1 MNILHINAYDIEG
14 GAARAAYRIH
24 RSIVDH
30 GRAPNLNSR
39 MRVIYKQS
47 DDPTIVSGPLHH
59 GRLWG
64 SIHPRIS
71 RLAKRGFSTGNP
83 TWHSYAWPDT
93 GLGNELEQLHKQG
106 QADIVHLHWLGN
118 STLSIEEIGH
128 LTMPLVWSLHDQ
140 WAFCGAEHYTSP
152 PRVGEAESSDK
163 RYEIGYTKTSR
174 PAHESGP
181 DLNRRIWKR
190 KNRAWRSPIHIVAP
204 SNWMAECARSSA
216 LMNEWPITVIP
227 YPINLETWSPFDQRQ
242 ARTILKLPLDR
253 PLILFG
259 AVGGT
264 ADSRKGADLLLKSL
278 QRLRSKVAGTS
289 LEQLE
294 LVVFGQ
300 GSPVNPTQMGFP
312 IHYSGRLHDDIS
324 LRLLY
329 AAADVF
335 VIPSRQDN
343 LPNTGL
349 EAQACGTPV
358 VAFRTGGL
366 VDIVDDRT
374 TGALAEPFDPEN
386 MANALR
392 WVLED
397 TNRWQQ
403 LRDAARRRA
412 ENLWNPRRICEMYQ
426 ALYST
431 MLSKTDISNLIE

>member
-30 GRAPNLNSR
+30 GKVLDLNSH

-47 DDPTIVSGPLHH
+47 DDPTIISGPLHQ

-83 TWHSYAWPDT
+83 SWHSYAWPNT
-93 GLGNELEQLHKQG
+93 GLGNELEQRHEQG
-106 QADIVHLHWLGN
+106 QADIVNLHWLGD
-118 STLSIEEIGH
+118 STLSIEEIGD
-128 LTMPLVWSLHDQ
+128 LTIPLVWSLHDQ
-140 WAFCGAEHYTSP
+140 WAFCGAEHYTTP
-152 PRVGEAESSDK
+152 PRVGEAASSDE
-163 RYEIGYTKTSR
+163 RYVIGYTEKSR

-190 KNRAWRSPIHIVAP
+190 KSRAWRSPIHIVAP

-216 LMNEWPITVIP
+216 LMNAWPVTVIP
-227 YPINLETWSPFDQRQ
+227 YPINLETWSPVDQRQ
-242 ARTILKLPLDR
+242 ARSILKLPLDR

-264 ADSRKGADLLLKSL
+264 TDSRKGADLLLKSL
-278 QRLRSKVAGTS
+278 QQLRSKVAGTS

-294 LVVFGQ
+294 LIVFGQ
-300 GSPVNPTQMGFP
+300 GSPEKPAKMGFP

-366 VDIVDDRT
+366 VDIVDDRR

-403 LRDAARRRA
+403 LRNAARCRA
-412 ENLWNPRRICEMYQ
+412 ERLWNPRRICEMYQ
-426 ALYST
+426 AVY
-431 MLSKTDISNLIE
+431 KTIPAKTVNSI